1 MSNSFIKK
9 IDKKYNFK
17 IEYKLIHNKELLK
30 SRLSEIP
37 KSSGC
42 YLFKDIDNNLLYI
55 GKSKK
60 LRSRVSSYF
69 NNFADLTPRLSL
81 MVRQITEIEIIITD
95 SEYEALN
102 LESNLIKTNKPYF
115 NILLKDDKKYPY
127 LCITWSEKYPRIFI
141 TRRRRNRNNLDRYYG
156 PYVDVGLLRRTLFTI
171 KKIFPLRQRPRPV
184 YKDRTCLNYS
194 IGRCPG
200 VCQEI
205 ISSDDYKKIM
215 KQVSMIF
222 QGRNDDL
229 ELFLQKKMSQFSD
242 DLDYENAAKIRD
254 QITGLRL
261 LTESQK
267 ISIPDSS
274 INRDIFGIVSEK
286 NVASIQIFQMRSG
299 KLIGRIGYS
308 QKLNNEDENLI
319 LQRVLEEHY
328 MNVEGV
334 EIPSEILMQ
343 YNLPKQKTLEDWLTQ
358 LRKNKVKIIIPK
370 RNKKHETVEMVLKN
384 AKLEL
389 DRILNGIQDNESA
402 VEDLTQI
409 LELSEQPKRIEGYD
423 ISHIQGSDPVASQV
437 VFIDGIPSKQH
448 YRKYKIKDPNVFI
461 GHSDDF
467 ASIYEVIY
475 RRFRKWSRFKESG
488 GDFSILND
496 KSNSKLDNE
505 LLSDWPDLIMIDGGK
520 GQLNAAIK
528 ALKELNLEEEVAI
541 CSLAKKNEEIFIPGF
556 TKSLD
561 TDENQKGVLLLR
573 RLRDE
578 AHRFALSFHRD
589 KRSKRMNRS
598 QLSQISGLGPS
609 RIRELLE
616 HFKSIDAIRIAS
628 KEELSKVKG
637 LGKNSVNDIYA
648 VSYTHLTL
656 PTSDLV

>member
-1 MSNSFIKK
+1 MSNSSIEK
-9 IDKKYNFK
+9 IDNKYNFK
-17 IEYKLIHNKELLK
+17 IDYKLINNKDLLK

-69 NNFADLTPRLSL
+69 NNYLDLTPRLSL
-81 MVRQITEIEIIITD
+81 MVRQITEIEIIVTD

-200 VCQEI
+200 VCQEV

-229 ELFLQKKMSQFSD
+229 EIFLQKKMLQFSN

-254 QITGLRL
+254 QISGLKL

-319 LQRVLEEHY
+319 LQKILEEHY
-328 MNVEGV
+328 MNVEAV
-334 EIPSEILMQ
+334 EIPSEILIQ
-343 YNLPKQKTLEDWLTQ
+343 YNLPKQATIEDWLTE
-358 LRKNKVKIIIPK
+358 LRKKKVKILIPK

-389 DRILNGIQDNESA
+389 DRILNGIQDNESSI
-402 VEDLTQI
+402 EDLAQI

-448 YRKYKIKDPNVFI
+448 YRKYKIKDPNVFV

-467 ASIYEVIY
+467 ASIYEVIH
-475 RRFRKWSRFKESG
+475 RRFKKWSRFKKGG

-496 KSNSKLDNE
+496 KTNSKLDNE

-520 GQLNAAIK
+520 GQLNSAIK
-528 ALKELNLEEEVAI
+528 ALKELNLEEEVTI

-573 RLRDE
+573 RVRDE

-628 KEELSKVKG
+628 KEDLSKVKG
-637 LGKNSVNDIYA
+637 LGKNSVNDIYE
-648 VSYTHLTL
+648 YFNEL
-656 PTSDLV
+656 

>member
-1 MSNSFIKK
+1 MSNSSIEK
-9 IDKKYNFK
+9 INNKYNFK
-17 IEYKLIHNKELLK
+17 IEYKLINNKELLK

-69 NNFADLTPRLSL
+69 NNYSDLTPRLSL
-81 MVRQITEIEIIITD
+81 MVRQITEIEIIVTD

-200 VCQEI
+200 VCQEV

-229 ELFLQKKMSQFSD
+229 EIFLQKKMLQFSN

-254 QITGLRL
+254 QISGLKL

-319 LQRVLEEHY
+319 LQKILEEHY
-328 MNVEGV
+328 MNVEPV
-334 EIPSEILMQ
+334 EIPSEILIQ
-343 YNLPKQKTLEDWLTQ
+343 YNLPKQATIEDWLTD
-358 LRKNKVKIIIPK
+358 LRKKKVKILIPK

-389 DRILNGIQDNESA
+389 DRILNGIQDNESSI
-402 VEDLTQI
+402 EDLAQI

-437 VFIDGIPSKQH
+437 VFIDGIPSKQD
-448 YRKYKIKDPNVFI
+448 YRKYKIRDPNVFA

-467 ASIYEVIY
+467 ISIYEVIH
-475 RRFRKWSRFKESG
+475 RRFKKWSRFKKSG

-496 KSNSKLDNE
+496 KTNSKLDNE

-528 ALKELNLEEEVAI
+528 ALKELNLEEEVTI

-556 TKSLD
+556 TKSLE

-573 RLRDE
+573 RVRDE

-628 KEELSKVKG
+628 KEDLSKVKG
-637 LGKNSVNDIYA
+637 LGKNSVNDIYE
-648 VSYTHLTL
+648 YFNEL
-656 PTSDLV
+656 

>member
-1 MSNSFIKK
+1 MSNSSIEK
-9 IDKKYNFK
+9 IDNKYNFK
-17 IEYKLIHNKELLK
+17 IEYKLINNKELLK

-69 NNFADLTPRLSL
+69 NNYSDLTPRLSL
-81 MVRQITEIEIIITD
+81 MVRQITEIEIIVTD

-200 VCQEI
+200 VCQEV

-229 ELFLQKKMSQFSD
+229 EIFLQKKMLQFSN

-254 QITGLRL
+254 QISGLKL

-319 LQRVLEEHY
+319 LQKILEEHY
-328 MNVEGV
+328 MNVEPV
-334 EIPSEILMQ
+334 EIPSEILIQ
-343 YNLPKQKTLEDWLTQ
+343 YNLPKQATIEDWLTE
-358 LRKNKVKIIIPK
+358 LRKKKVKILIPK

-389 DRILNGIQDNESA
+389 DRILNGIQDNESSI
-402 VEDLTQI
+402 EDLAQI

-437 VFIDGIPSKQH
+437 VFIDGIPSKQD
-448 YRKYKIKDPNVFI
+448 YRKYKIKDPNVFV

-467 ASIYEVIY
+467 ASIYEVIH
-475 RRFRKWSRFKESG
+475 RRFKKWSRFKKSG

-496 KSNSKLDNE
+496 KTNSKLDNE

-528 ALKELNLEEEVAI
+528 ALKELNLEEEVTI

-573 RLRDE
+573 RVRDE

-628 KEELSKVKG
+628 KEDLSKVKG
-637 LGKNSVNDIYA
+637 LGKNSVNDIYE
-648 VSYTHLTL
+648 YFHEL
-656 PTSDLV
+656 

>member
-1 MSNSFIKK
+1 MSNSSIEKK
-9 IDKKYNFK
+9 NNKYNFK
-17 IEYKLIHNKELLK
+17 IEYKLINNKELLK

-69 NNFADLTPRLSL
+69 NNYSDLTPRLSL
-81 MVRQITEIEIIITD
+81 MVRQITEIEIIVTD

-200 VCQEI
+200 VCQEV

-229 ELFLQKKMSQFSD
+229 EIFLQKKMLQFSN

-254 QITGLRL
+254 QISGLKL

-319 LQRVLEEHY
+319 LQKILEEHY
-328 MNVEGV
+328 MNVEAV
-334 EIPSEILMQ
+334 EIPSEILIQ
-343 YNLPKQKTLEDWLTQ
+343 YNLPKQATIEDWLTE
-358 LRKNKVKIIIPK
+358 LRKKKVKILIPK

-389 DRILNGIQDNESA
+389 DRILNGIQDNESSI
-402 VEDLTQI
+402 EDLAQI

-448 YRKYKIKDPNVFI
+448 YRKYKIKDPNVFV

-467 ASIYEVIY
+467 ASIYEVIH
-475 RRFRKWSRFKESG
+475 RRFKKWSRFKKSG

-496 KSNSKLDNE
+496 KTNSKLDNE

-528 ALKELNLEEEVAI
+528 ALKELNLEEEVTI

-556 TKSLD
+556 PKSLD

-573 RLRDE
+573 RIRDE

-628 KEELSKVKG
+628 KEDLSKVKG
-637 LGKNSVNDIYA
+637 LGKNSVNDIYE
-648 VSYTHLTL
+648 YFNEL
-656 PTSDLV
+656 

>member
-1 MSNSFIKK
+1 MSNSSIEK
-9 IDKKYNFK
+9 INNKYNFK
-17 IEYKLIHNKELLK
+17 IEYKLINNKELLK

-69 NNFADLTPRLSL
+69 NNYSDLTPRLSL
-81 MVRQITEIEIIITD
+81 MVRQITEIEIIVTD

-200 VCQEI
+200 VCQEV

-229 ELFLQKKMSQFSD
+229 ELFLQKKMLQFSN

-254 QITGLRL
+254 QISGLKL

-319 LQRVLEEHY
+319 LQKILEEHY
-328 MNVEGV
+328 MNVEPV
-334 EIPSEILMQ
+334 EIPSEILIQ
-343 YNLPKQKTLEDWLTQ
+343 YNLPKQATIEDWLTE
-358 LRKNKVKIIIPK
+358 LRKKKVKILIPK

-389 DRILNGIQDNESA
+389 DRILNGIQDNESSI
-402 VEDLTQI
+402 EDLAQI

-467 ASIYEVIY
+467 ASIYEVIH
-475 RRFRKWSRFKESG
+475 RRFKKWSSFKKSG

-496 KSNSKLDNE
+496 KTNSKLDNE

-528 ALKELNLEEEVAI
+528 ALKELNLEEEVTI

-573 RLRDE
+573 RVRDE

-628 KEELSKVKG
+628 KEDLSKVKG
-637 LGKNSVNDIYA
+637 LGKNSVNDIYE
-648 VSYTHLTL
+648 YFNEL
-656 PTSDLV
+656 

>member
-1 MSNSFIKK
+1 MSNSSIEK
-9 IDKKYNFK
+9 INNKYNFK
-17 IEYKLIHNKELLK
+17 IEYKLINNKELLK

-69 NNFADLTPRLSL
+69 NNYSDLTPRLSL
-81 MVRQITEIEIIITD
+81 MVRQITEIEIIVTD

-102 LESNLIKTNKPYF
+102 LESNLIKTIKPYF

-200 VCQEI
+200 VCQEV

-229 ELFLQKKMSQFSD
+229 EIFLQKKMLQFSN

-254 QITGLRL
+254 QISGLKL

-319 LQRVLEEHY
+319 LQKILEEHY
-328 MNVEGV
+328 MNVEPV
-334 EIPSEILMQ
+334 EIPSEILIQ
-343 YNLPKQKTLEDWLTQ
+343 YNLPKQATIEDWLTE
-358 LRKNKVKIIIPK
+358 LRKKKVKILIPK

-389 DRILNGIQDNESA
+389 DRILNGIQDNESSI
-402 VEDLTQI
+402 EDLAQI

-467 ASIYEVIY
+467 ASIYEVIH
-475 RRFRKWSRFKESG
+475 RRFRKWSRFKNNG

-496 KSNSKLDNE
+496 KTNSKLDNE

-528 ALKELNLEEEVAI
+528 ALKELKLEEEVSI

-573 RLRDE
+573 RVRDE

-628 KEELSKVKG
+628 KEDLSKVKG
-637 LGKNSVNDIYA
+637 LGKNSVNDIYE
-648 VSYTHLTL
+648 YFNEL
-656 PTSDLV
+656 

>member
-1 MSNSFIKK
+1 MSNSSIEK
-9 IDKKYNFK
+9 INNKYNFK
-17 IEYKLIHNKELLK
+17 IEYKLINNKELLK

-69 NNFADLTPRLSL
+69 NNYSDLTPRLSL
-81 MVRQITEIEIIITD
+81 MVRQITEIEIIVTD

-200 VCQEI
+200 VCQEV

-229 ELFLQKKMSQFSD
+229 EIFLQKKMLQFSN

-254 QITGLRL
+254 QISGLKL

-319 LQRVLEEHY
+319 LQKILEEHY
-328 MNVEGV
+328 MNVEAV
-334 EIPSEILMQ
+334 EIPSEILIQ
-343 YNLPKQKTLEDWLTQ
+343 YNLPKQTTIEDWLTE
-358 LRKNKVKIIIPK
+358 LRKKKVKIIIPK

-389 DRILNGIQDNESA
+389 DRILNGIQDNESSI
-402 VEDLTQI
+402 EDLAQI

-467 ASIYEVIY
+467 ASIYEVIH
-475 RRFRKWSRFKESG
+475 RRFRKWSRFKKSG

-496 KSNSKLDNE
+496 KTNSKLDNE

-528 ALKELNLEEEVAI
+528 ALKELNLEEEVTI

-573 RLRDE
+573 RIRDE

-628 KEELSKVKG
+628 KEDLSKVKG
-637 LGKNSVNDIYA
+637 LGKNSVNDIYE
-648 VSYTHLTL
+648 YFNEL
-656 PTSDLV
+656 

>member
-1 MSNSFIKK
+1 MSNSSIVK
-9 IDKKYNFK
+9 IDNKYNFK
-17 IEYKLIHNKELLK
+17 IEYKLINNKELLK

-69 NNFADLTPRLSL
+69 NNFSDLTPRLSL
-81 MVRQITEIEIIITD
+81 MVRQITEIEIIVTD

-102 LESNLIKTNKPYF
+102 LESNLIKANKPYF

-200 VCQEI
+200 VCQEV

-229 ELFLQKKMSQFSD
+229 EIFLQKKMLQFSN

-254 QITGLRL
+254 QISGLKL

-334 EIPSEILMQ
+334 EIPSEILIQ
-343 YNLPKQKTLEDWLTQ
+343 YKLPKQRTIEDWLTE
-358 LRKNKVKIIIPK
+358 LRKKKVKIIIPK

-389 DRILNGIQDNESA
+389 DRILNGIQDNESSI
-402 VEDLTQI
+402 EDLAQI

-423 ISHIQGSDPVASQV
+423 ISHIQGTDPVASQV

-467 ASIYEVIY
+467 ASIYEVIH
-475 RRFRKWSRFKESG
+475 RRFKKWSRFKKSG

-496 KSNSKLDNE
+496 KTNSKLDNE

-528 ALKELNLEEEVAI
+528 ALNELNLEEEVTI

-573 RLRDE
+573 RIRDE

-616 HFKSIDAIRIAS
+616 HFKSIDAIRIAT
-628 KEELSKVKG
+628 KEDLSKVKG
-637 LGKNSVNDIYA
+637 LGKNSVNDIYE
-648 VSYTHLTL
+648 YFHEL
-656 PTSDLV
+656 

>member
-1 MSNSFIKK
+1 MSNSSIEK
-9 IDKKYNFK
+9 INNKYNFK
-17 IEYKLIHNKELLK
+17 IEYKLINNKELLK

-69 NNFADLTPRLSL
+69 NNYSDLTPRLSL
-81 MVRQITEIEIIITD
+81 MVRQITEIEIIVTD

-200 VCQEI
+200 VCQEV

-229 ELFLQKKMSQFSD
+229 EIFLQKKMLQFSN

-254 QITGLRL
+254 QISGLKL

-319 LQRVLEEHY
+319 LQKILEEHY
-328 MNVEGV
+328 MNVEPV
-334 EIPSEILMQ
+334 EIPSEILIQ
-343 YNLPKQKTLEDWLTQ
+343 YNLPKQATIEDWLTD
-358 LRKNKVKIIIPK
+358 LRKKKVKILIPK

-389 DRILNGIQDNESA
+389 DRILNGIQDNESSI
-402 VEDLTQI
+402 EDLAQI

-437 VFIDGIPSKQH
+437 VFIDGIPSKQD
-448 YRKYKIKDPNVFI
+448 YRKYKIRDPNVFA

-467 ASIYEVIY
+467 ASIYEVIH
-475 RRFRKWSRFKESG
+475 RRFKKWSRFKKSG

-496 KSNSKLDNE
+496 KTNSKLDNE

-528 ALKELNLEEEVAI
+528 ALKELNLEEEVTI

-556 TKSLD
+556 TKSLE

-573 RLRDE
+573 RVRDE

-628 KEELSKVKG
+628 KEDLSKVKG
-637 LGKNSVNDIYA
+637 LGKNSVNDIYE
-648 VSYTHLTL
+648 YFNEL
-656 PTSDLV
+656 

>member
-1 MSNSFIKK
+1 MSNSYIEK
-9 IDKKYNFK
+9 IDNKYNFK
-17 IEYKLIHNKELLK
+17 IEYKLINNKELLK

-37 KSSGC
+37 KTSGC

-69 NNFADLTPRLSL
+69 NNFSDLTPRLSL
-81 MVRQITEIEIIITD
+81 MVRQITEIEIIVTD

-215 KQVSMIF
+215 KHVSMIF

-229 ELFLQKKMSQFSD
+229 EIFLHKKMLQFSN

-254 QITGLRL
+254 QISGLKL

-319 LQRVLEEHY
+319 LQKILEEHY
-328 MNVEGV
+328 MNVEPV
-334 EIPSEILMQ
+334 EIPSEILIQ
-343 YNLPKQKTLEDWLTQ
+343 YNLPKQATIEDWLTE
-358 LRKNKVKIIIPK
+358 LRKKKVKILIPK

-389 DRILNGIQDNESA
+389 DRILNGIQDNESSI
-402 VEDLTQI
+402 EDLAQI

-448 YRKYKIKDPNVFI
+448 YRKYKIKDPNVFV

-467 ASIYEVIY
+467 ASIYEVIH
-475 RRFRKWSRFKESG
+475 RRFKKWSRFKKSG

-496 KSNSKLDNE
+496 KTNSKLDNE

-528 ALKELNLEEEVAI
+528 ALKELNLEEEVTI

-573 RLRDE
+573 RVRDE

-628 KEELSKVKG
+628 KEDLSKVKG
-637 LGKNSVNDIYA
+637 LGKNSVNDIYE
-648 VSYTHLTL
+648 YFNEL
-656 PTSDLV
+656 

>member
-1 MSNSFIKK
+1 MSNSSIEK
-9 IDKKYNFK
+9 IDNKYNFK
-17 IEYKLIHNKELLK
+17 IEYKLINNKDLLK

-69 NNFADLTPRLSL
+69 NNYSDLTPRLSL
-81 MVRQITEIEIIITD
+81 MVRQITEIEIIVTD

-200 VCQEI
+200 VCQEVI
-205 ISSDDYKKIM
+205 TSEDYKKIM

-229 ELFLQKKMSQFSD
+229 EIFLQKKMQQFSD

-254 QITGLRL
+254 QISGLKL

-319 LQRVLEEHY
+319 LQKILEEHY
-328 MNVEGV
+328 MNVEAV
-334 EIPSEILMQ
+334 EIPSEILIQ
-343 YNLPKQKTLEDWLTQ
+343 YNLPKQTTIEDWLTE
-358 LRKNKVKIIIPK
+358 LRKKKVKILIPK

-389 DRILNGIQDNESA
+389 DRILNGIQDNESSI
-402 VEDLTQI
+402 EDLAQI

-437 VFIDGIPSKQH
+437 VFIDGIPSKQD
-448 YRKYKIKDPNVFI
+448 YRKYKIKDPNVFV

-467 ASIYEVIY
+467 ASIYEVIH
-475 RRFRKWSRFKESG
+475 RRFKKWSRFKKSG

-496 KSNSKLDNE
+496 KTNSKLDNE

-528 ALKELNLEEEVAI
+528 ALKDLNLEEEVTI

-561 TDENQKGVLLLR
+561 TNENQKGVLLLR
-573 RLRDE
+573 RVRDE

-637 LGKNSVNDIYA
+637 LGKNSVNDIYE
-648 VSYTHLTL
+648 YFNEL
-656 PTSDLV
+656 

>member
-1 MSNSFIKK
+1 MSNSS
-9 IDKKYNFK
+9 IDTINNKYNFK
-17 IEYKLIHNKELLK
+17 IEYKLINNKELLK

-69 NNFADLTPRLSL
+69 NNYSDLTPRLSL
-81 MVRQITEIEIIITD
+81 MVRQITEIEIIVTD

-200 VCQEI
+200 VCQEV

-229 ELFLQKKMSQFSD
+229 EIFLQKKMLQFSN

-254 QITGLRL
+254 QISGLKL

-319 LQRVLEEHY
+319 LQKILEEHY
-328 MNVEGV
+328 MNVEPV
-334 EIPSEILMQ
+334 EIPSEILIQ
-343 YNLPKQKTLEDWLTQ
+343 YNLPKQATIEDWLTE
-358 LRKNKVKIIIPK
+358 LRKKKVKILIPK

-389 DRILNGIQDNESA
+389 DRILNGIQDNESSI
-402 VEDLTQI
+402 EDLAQI

-448 YRKYKIKDPNVFI
+448 YRKYKIKDPNVFV

-467 ASIYEVIY
+467 ASIYEVIH
-475 RRFRKWSRFKESG
+475 RRFKKWSRFKKSG

-496 KSNSKLDNE
+496 KTNSKLDNE

-528 ALKELNLEEEVAI
+528 ALKELNLEEEVTI

-573 RLRDE
+573 RVRDE

-628 KEELSKVKG
+628 KEDLSKVKG
-637 LGKNSVNDIYA
+637 LGKNSVNDIYE
-648 VSYTHLTL
+648 YFHEL
-656 PTSDLV
+656 

>member
-1 MSNSFIKK
+1 MSNSSIEK
-9 IDKKYNFK
+9 INNKYNFK
-17 IEYKLIHNKELLK
+17 IEYKLINNKELLK

-37 KSSGC
+37 NSSGC

-69 NNFADLTPRLSL
+69 NNYSDLTPRLSL
-81 MVRQITEIEIIITD
+81 MVRQITEIEIIVTD

-200 VCQEI
+200 VCQEV

-229 ELFLQKKMSQFSD
+229 EIFLQKKMLQFSN

-254 QITGLRL
+254 QISGLKL

-319 LQRVLEEHY
+319 LQKILEEHY
-328 MNVEGV
+328 MNVEPV
-334 EIPSEILMQ
+334 EIPSEILIQ
-343 YNLPKQKTLEDWLTQ
+343 YNLPKQATIEDWLTE
-358 LRKNKVKIIIPK
+358 LRKKKVKILIPK

-389 DRILNGIQDNESA
+389 DRILNGIQDNESSI
-402 VEDLTQI
+402 EDLAQI

-437 VFIDGIPSKQH
+437 VFIDGIPSKQD
-448 YRKYKIKDPNVFI
+448 YRKYKIRDPNVFA

-467 ASIYEVIY
+467 ASIYEVIH
-475 RRFRKWSRFKESG
+475 RRFKKWSRFKKSG

-496 KSNSKLDNE
+496 KTNSKLDNE

-528 ALKELNLEEEVAI
+528 ALKELNLEEEVTI

-556 TKSLD
+556 TKSLE

-573 RLRDE
+573 RVRDE

-628 KEELSKVKG
+628 KEDLSKVKG
-637 LGKNSVNDIYA
+637 LGKNSVNDIYE
-648 VSYTHLTL
+648 YFHEL
-656 PTSDLV
+656 

>member
-1 MSNSFIKK
+1 MSNYSIEK
-9 IDKKYNFK
+9 IDKKNNFK
-17 IEYKLIHNKELLK
+17 IEYKLINNKELLK

-69 NNFADLTPRLSL
+69 NNFSDLTPRLSL
-81 MVRQITEIEIIITD
+81 MVRQITEIEIIVTD

-184 YKDRTCLNYS
+184 YKDRTCLNFS

-200 VCQEI
+200 VCQEV

-229 ELFLQKKMSQFSD
+229 EIFLQKKMLQFSN

-254 QITGLRL
+254 QISGLKL

-274 INRDIFGIVSEK
+274 INRDIFGIFSEK

-334 EIPSEILMQ
+334 EIPSEILIQ
-343 YNLPKQKTLEDWLTQ
+343 YNLPKQTTIEDWLTE
-358 LRKNKVKIIIPK
+358 LRKKKVKIIIPK
-370 RNKKHETVEMVLKN
+370 RNKKHETVEMVIKN

-402 VEDLTQI
+402 IEDLAQI

-423 ISHIQGSDPVASQV
+423 ISHIQGTDPVASQV

-467 ASIYEVIY
+467 ASIYEVIH
-475 RRFRKWSRFKESG
+475 RRFRKWSRFKKSG

-496 KSNSKLDNE
+496 KTNSKLDNE

-528 ALKELNLEEEVAI
+528 ALKELNLEEEVTI
-541 CSLAKKNEEIFIPGF
+541 CSLAKKHEEIFIPGF
-556 TKSLD
+556 KKSIE

-573 RLRDE
+573 RIRDE

-628 KEELSKVKG
+628 KEDLSKVKG
-637 LGKNSVNDIYA
+637 LGKNSVNDIYE
-648 VSYTHLTL
+648 YFHEL
-656 PTSDLV
+656 

>member
-1 MSNSFIKK
+1 MSNSSIEK
-9 IDKKYNFK
+9 INNKYNFK
-17 IEYKLIHNKELLK
+17 IEYKLINNKELLK

-69 NNFADLTPRLSL
+69 NNYSDLTPRLSL
-81 MVRQITEIEIIITD
+81 MVRQITEIEIIVTD

-200 VCQEI
+200 VCQEV

-229 ELFLQKKMSQFSD
+229 EIFLQKKMLQFSN

-254 QITGLRL
+254 QISGLKL

-319 LQRVLEEHY
+319 LQKILEEHY
-328 MNVEGV
+328 MNVEPV
-334 EIPSEILMQ
+334 EIPSEILIQ
-343 YNLPKQKTLEDWLTQ
+343 YNLPKQATIEDWLTE
-358 LRKNKVKIIIPK
+358 LRKKKVKILIPK

-389 DRILNGIQDNESA
+389 DRILNGIQDNESSI
-402 VEDLTQI
+402 EDLAQI

-467 ASIYEVIY
+467 ASIYEVIH
-475 RRFRKWSRFKESG
+475 RRFKKWSRFKKSG

-496 KSNSKLDNE
+496 KTNSKLDNE

-528 ALKELNLEEEVAI
+528 ALKDLNLEEEVTI

-573 RLRDE
+573 RVRDE

-628 KEELSKVKG
+628 KEDLSKVKG
-637 LGKNSVNDIYA
+637 LGKNSVNDIYE
-648 VSYTHLTL
+648 YFNEL
-656 PTSDLV
+656 

>member
-1 MSNSFIKK
+1 MSNSSIEK
-9 IDKKYNFK
+9 IDNKYNFK
-17 IEYKLIHNKELLK
+17 IEYKLINNKELLK

-55 GKSKK
+55 GKSKT

-69 NNFADLTPRLSL
+69 NNFLDLTPRLNL

-200 VCQEI
+200 VCQEV

-229 ELFLQKKMSQFSD
+229 EIFLQKKMLQFSN

-254 QITGLRL
+254 QISGLKL

-319 LQRVLEEHY
+319 LQKILEEHY
-328 MNVEGV
+328 MNVEPV
-334 EIPSEILMQ
+334 EIPSEILIQ
-343 YNLPKQKTLEDWLTQ
+343 YNLPKQATIEDWLTE
-358 LRKNKVKIIIPK
+358 LRKKKVKILIPK

-389 DRILNGIQDNESA
+389 DRILNGIQDNESSI
-402 VEDLTQI
+402 EDLAQI

-437 VFIDGIPSKQH
+437 VFIDGIPSKQD

-467 ASIYEVIY
+467 ASIYEVIH
-475 RRFRKWSRFKESG
+475 RRFKKWSRFKKSG

-496 KSNSKLDNE
+496 KTNSKLDNE

-528 ALKELNLEEEVAI
+528 ALKELNLEEEVTI

-573 RLRDE
+573 RVRDE

-628 KEELSKVKG
+628 KEDLSKVKG
-637 LGKNSVNDIYA
+637 LGKNSVNDIYE
-648 VSYTHLTL
+648 YFNEL
-656 PTSDLV
+656 

>member
-1 MSNSFIKK
+1 MSNSSIET
-9 IDKKYNFK
+9 IDNKYNFK
-17 IEYKLIHNKELLK
+17 IEYKLINNKELLK

-69 NNFADLTPRLSL
+69 NNFSDLTPRLSL
-81 MVRQITEIEIIITD
+81 MVRQITEIEIIVTD

-200 VCQEI
+200 VCQEV

-229 ELFLQKKMSQFSD
+229 EIFLQKKMLQFSN

-254 QITGLRL
+254 QISGLKL

-319 LQRVLEEHY
+319 LQKVLEEHY
-328 MNVEGV
+328 MNVEAV
-334 EIPSEILMQ
+334 EIPSEILIQ
-343 YNLPKQKTLEDWLTQ
+343 YNLPKQATIEDWLTE
-358 LRKNKVKIIIPK
+358 LRKKKVKILIPK

-389 DRILNGIQDNESA
+389 NRILNGIQDNESSI
-402 VEDLTQI
+402 EDLAQI

-448 YRKYKIKDPNVFI
+448 YRKYKIKDPNVFV

-467 ASIYEVIY
+467 ASIYDVIH
-475 RRFRKWSRFKESG
+475 RRFKKWSRFKKNG

-496 KSNSKLDNE
+496 KTNSKLDNE

-528 ALKELNLEEEVAI
+528 ALKELNLEEEVTI

-573 RLRDE
+573 RVRDE

-628 KEELSKVKG
+628 KEDLSKVKG
-637 LGKNSVNDIYA
+637 LGKNSVNDIYE
-648 VSYTHLTL
+648 YFNEL
-656 PTSDLV
+656 

>member
-1 MSNSFIKK
+1 MSNSSIEK
-9 IDKKYNFK
+9 INNKYNFK
-17 IEYKLIHNKELLK
+17 IEYKLINNKELLK

-69 NNFADLTPRLSL
+69 NNYSDLTPRLSL
-81 MVRQITEIEIIITD
+81 MVRQITEIEIIVTD

-200 VCQEI
+200 VCQEV

-229 ELFLQKKMSQFSD
+229 EIFLQKKMLQFSN

-254 QITGLRL
+254 QISGLKL

-319 LQRVLEEHY
+319 LQKILEEHY
-328 MNVEGV
+328 MNVEPV
-334 EIPSEILMQ
+334 EIPSEILIQ
-343 YNLPKQKTLEDWLTQ
+343 YNLPKQATIEHWLTE
-358 LRKNKVKIIIPK
+358 LRKKKVKILIPK

-389 DRILNGIQDNESA
+389 DRILNGIQDNESSI
-402 VEDLTQI
+402 EDLAQI

-467 ASIYEVIY
+467 ASIYEVIQ
-475 RRFRKWSRFKESG
+475 RRFKKWSRFKESG

-496 KSNSKLDNE
+496 KTNSKLDNE

-528 ALKELNLEEEVAI
+528 ALKELNLEEEVTI

-573 RLRDE
+573 RVRDE

-628 KEELSKVKG
+628 KEDLSKVKG
-637 LGKNSVNDIYA
+637 LGKNSVNDIYE
-648 VSYTHLTL
+648 YFNEL
-656 PTSDLV
+656 

>member
-1 MSNSFIKK
+1 MSNSSIEK
-9 IDKKYNFK
+9 INNKYNFK
-17 IEYKLIHNKELLK
+17 IEYKLINNKELLK

-69 NNFADLTPRLSL
+69 NNFSDLTPRISL
-81 MVRQITEIEIIITD
+81 MVRQITEIEIIVTD

-102 LESNLIKTNKPYF
+102 LESNLIKINKPYF

-200 VCQEI
+200 VCQEV

-229 ELFLQKKMSQFSD
+229 EIFLQKKMLQFSN

-254 QITGLRL
+254 QISGLKL

-319 LQRVLEEHY
+319 LQKILEEHY
-328 MNVEGV
+328 MNVEPV
-334 EIPSEILMQ
+334 EIPSEILIQ
-343 YNLPKQKTLEDWLTQ
+343 YNLPKQATIEDWLTE
-358 LRKNKVKIIIPK
+358 LRKKKVKILIPK

-389 DRILNGIQDNESA
+389 DRILNGIQDNESSI
-402 VEDLTQI
+402 EDLAQI

-437 VFIDGIPSKQH
+437 VFIDGIPSKQD
-448 YRKYKIKDPNVFI
+448 YRKYKIKDPNVFV

-467 ASIYEVIY
+467 ASIYEVIH
-475 RRFRKWSRFKESG
+475 RRFKKWSRFKKSG
-488 GDFSILND
+488 GDFTILND
-496 KSNSKLDNE
+496 KTNSKLDNE

-528 ALKELNLEEEVAI
+528 ALKELNLEEEVTI

-573 RLRDE
+573 RVRDE

-628 KEELSKVKG
+628 KEDLSKVKG
-637 LGKNSVNDIYA
+637 LGKNSVNDIYE
-648 VSYTHLTL
+648 YFHEL
-656 PTSDLV
+656 

>member
-1 MSNSFIKK
+1 MSNSSIE
-9 IDKKYNFK
+9 ILDNKYNFK
-17 IEYKLIHNKELLK
+17 IEYKLINNKELLK

-69 NNFADLTPRLSL
+69 NNYSDLTPRLSL
-81 MVRQITEIEIIITD
+81 MVRQITEIEIIVTD

-200 VCQEI
+200 VCQEV

-229 ELFLQKKMSQFSD
+229 EIFLQKKMLQFSN

-254 QITGLRL
+254 QISGLKL

-319 LQRVLEEHY
+319 LQKILEEHY
-328 MNVEGV
+328 MNVEPV
-334 EIPSEILMQ
+334 EIPSEILIQ
-343 YNLPKQKTLEDWLTQ
+343 YNLPKQATIEDWLTE
-358 LRKNKVKIIIPK
+358 LRKKKVKILIPK

-389 DRILNGIQDNESA
+389 DRILNGIQDNESSI
-402 VEDLTQI
+402 EDLAQI

-437 VFIDGIPSKQH
+437 VFIDGIPSKQD
-448 YRKYKIKDPNVFI
+448 YRKYKIKDPNVFV

-467 ASIYEVIY
+467 ASIYEVIH
-475 RRFRKWSRFKESG
+475 RRFKKWSRFKKSG

-496 KSNSKLDNE
+496 KTNSKLDNE

-528 ALKELNLEEEVAI
+528 ALKELNLEEEVTI

-573 RLRDE
+573 RVRDE

-628 KEELSKVKG
+628 KEDLSKVKG
-637 LGKNSVNDIYA
+637 LGKNSVNDIYE
-648 VSYTHLTL
+648 YFNEL
-656 PTSDLV
+656 

>member
-1 MSNSFIKK
+1 MSNSSIEK
-9 IDKKYNFK
+9 INNKYNFK
-17 IEYKLIHNKELLK
+17 IEYKLINNKELLK

-69 NNFADLTPRLSL
+69 NNYSDLTPRLSL
-81 MVRQITEIEIIITD
+81 MVRQITEIEIIVTD

-200 VCQEI
+200 VCQEV

-229 ELFLQKKMSQFSD
+229 EIFLQKKMLQFSN

-254 QITGLRL
+254 QISGLKL

-319 LQRVLEEHY
+319 LQKILEEHY
-328 MNVEGV
+328 MNVEPV
-334 EIPSEILMQ
+334 EIPSEILIQ
-343 YNLPKQKTLEDWLTQ
+343 YNLPKQATIEDWLTE
-358 LRKNKVKIIIPK
+358 LRKKKVKILIPK

-389 DRILNGIQDNESA
+389 DRILNGIQDNESSI
-402 VEDLTQI
+402 EDLAQI

-437 VFIDGIPSKQH
+437 VFIDGIPSKQD
-448 YRKYKIKDPNVFI
+448 YRKYKIRDPNVFA

-467 ASIYEVIY
+467 ASIYEVIH
-475 RRFRKWSRFKESG
+475 RRFKKWSRFKKSG

-496 KSNSKLDNE
+496 KTNSKLDNE

-528 ALKELNLEEEVAI
+528 ALKELNLEEEVTI

-556 TKSLD
+556 TKSLE

-573 RLRDE
+573 RVRDE

-628 KEELSKVKG
+628 KEDLSKVKG
-637 LGKNSVNDIYA
+637 LGKNSVNDIYE
-648 VSYTHLTL
+648 YFNEL
-656 PTSDLV
+656 

>member
-1 MSNSFIKK
+1 MSNSSIEK
-9 IDKKYNFK
+9 INNKYNFK
-17 IEYKLIHNKELLK
+17 IEYKLINNKELLK

-69 NNFADLTPRLSL
+69 NNYSDLTPRLSL
-81 MVRQITEIEIIITD
+81 MVRQITEIEIIVTD

-200 VCQEI
+200 VCQEV

-229 ELFLQKKMSQFSD
+229 EIFLQKKMLQFSN

-254 QITGLRL
+254 QISGLKL

-319 LQRVLEEHY
+319 LQKILEEHY
-328 MNVEGV
+328 MNVEPV
-334 EIPSEILMQ
+334 EIPSEILIQ
-343 YNLPKQKTLEDWLTQ
+343 YNLPKQATIEDWLTE
-358 LRKNKVKIIIPK
+358 LRKKKVKILIPK

-389 DRILNGIQDNESA
+389 DRILNGIQDNESSI
-402 VEDLTQI
+402 EDLAQI

-437 VFIDGIPSKQH
+437 VFIDGIPSKQD
-448 YRKYKIKDPNVFI
+448 YRKYKIKDPNVFV

-467 ASIYEVIY
+467 ASIYEVIH
-475 RRFRKWSRFKESG
+475 RRFKKWSRFKKSG

-496 KSNSKLDNE
+496 KTNSKLDNE

-520 GQLNAAIK
+520 GQLSAAIK
-528 ALKELNLEEEVAI
+528 ALKELNLEEEVTI

-573 RLRDE
+573 RVRDE

-628 KEELSKVKG
+628 KEDLSKVKG
-637 LGKNSVNDIYA
+637 LGKNSVNDIYE
-648 VSYTHLTL
+648 YFNEL
-656 PTSDLV
+656 

>member
-1 MSNSFIKK
+1 MSNSSIEK
-9 IDKKYNFK
+9 IDNKYNFK
-17 IEYKLIHNKELLK
+17 IEYKLINNKELLK

-69 NNFADLTPRLSL
+69 NNFSDLTPRLSL
-81 MVRQITEIEIIITD
+81 MVRQITEIEIIVTD

-200 VCQEI
+200 VCQEV

-229 ELFLQKKMSQFSD
+229 EIFLQKKMLQFSN

-254 QITGLRL
+254 QISGLKL

-319 LQRVLEEHY
+319 LQKILEEHY
-328 MNVEGV
+328 MNVEAV
-334 EIPSEILMQ
+334 EIPSEILIQ
-343 YNLPKQKTLEDWLTQ
+343 YNLPKQATIEDWLTE
-358 LRKNKVKIIIPK
+358 LRKKKVKIIIPK

-389 DRILNGIQDNESA
+389 DRILNGIQDNESSI
-402 VEDLTQI
+402 EDLAQI

-448 YRKYKIKDPNVFI
+448 YRKYKIKDPNVFV

-467 ASIYEVIY
+467 ASIYEVIH
-475 RRFRKWSRFKESG
+475 RRFKKWSRFKKSG

-496 KSNSKLDNE
+496 KTNSKLDNE

-528 ALKELNLEEEVAI
+528 ALKELNLEEEVTI

-573 RLRDE
+573 RVRDE

-628 KEELSKVKG
+628 KEDLSKVKG
-637 LGKNSVNDIYA
+637 LGKNSVNDIYE
-648 VSYTHLTL
+648 YFHEL
-656 PTSDLV
+656 

>member
-1 MSNSFIKK
+1 MSNSSIEK
-9 IDKKYNFK
+9 INNKYNFK
-17 IEYKLIHNKELLK
+17 IEYKLINNKELLK

-42 YLFKDIDNNLLYI
+42 YLFKDIDNNILYI

-69 NNFADLTPRLSL
+69 NNYSDLTPRLSL
-81 MVRQITEIEIIITD
+81 MVRQITEIEIIVTD

-200 VCQEI
+200 VCQEV

-229 ELFLQKKMSQFSD
+229 EIFLQKKMLQFSN

-254 QITGLRL
+254 QISGLKL

-319 LQRVLEEHY
+319 LQKILEEHY
-328 MNVEGV
+328 MNVEPV
-334 EIPSEILMQ
+334 EIPSEILIQ
-343 YNLPKQKTLEDWLTQ
+343 YNLPKQATIEDWLTD
-358 LRKNKVKIIIPK
+358 LRKKKVKILIPK

-389 DRILNGIQDNESA
+389 DRILNGIQDNESSI
-402 VEDLTQI
+402 EDLAQI

-437 VFIDGIPSKQH
+437 VFIDGIPSKQD
-448 YRKYKIKDPNVFI
+448 YRKYKIRDPNVFA

-467 ASIYEVIY
+467 ASIYEVIH
-475 RRFRKWSRFKESG
+475 RRFKKWSRFKKSG

-496 KSNSKLDNE
+496 KTNSKLDNE

-528 ALKELNLEEEVAI
+528 ALKELNLEEEVTI

-556 TKSLD
+556 TKSLE

-573 RLRDE
+573 RVRDE

-628 KEELSKVKG
+628 KEDLSKVKG
-637 LGKNSVNDIYA
+637 LGKNSVNDIYE
-648 VSYTHLTL
+648 YFNEL
-656 PTSDLV
+656 

>member
-1 MSNSFIKK
+1 MSNSSIET
-9 IDKKYNFK
+9 IDNKYNFK
-17 IEYKLIHNKELLK
+17 IEYKLINNKELLK

-42 YLFKDIDNNLLYI
+42 YLFKDIDNKLLYI

-69 NNFADLTPRLSL
+69 NNYSDLTPRLSL
-81 MVRQITEIEIIITD
+81 MVRQITEIEIIVTD

-200 VCQEI
+200 VCQEV

-229 ELFLQKKMSQFSD
+229 EIFLQKKMLQFSN

-254 QITGLRL
+254 QISGLKL

-319 LQRVLEEHY
+319 LQKILEEHY
-328 MNVEGV
+328 MNVEPV
-334 EIPSEILMQ
+334 EIPSEILIQ
-343 YNLPKQKTLEDWLTQ
+343 YNLPKQATIEDWLTE
-358 LRKNKVKIIIPK
+358 LRKKKVKILIPK

-389 DRILNGIQDNESA
+389 DRILNGIQDNESSI
-402 VEDLTQI
+402 EDLAQI

-437 VFIDGIPSKQH
+437 VFIDGIPSKQD
-448 YRKYKIKDPNVFI
+448 YRKYKIKDPNVFV

-467 ASIYEVIY
+467 ASIYEVIH
-475 RRFRKWSRFKESG
+475 RRFKKWSRFKKSG

-496 KSNSKLDNE
+496 KTNSKLDNE

-528 ALKELNLEEEVAI
+528 ALKELNLEEEVTI

-573 RLRDE
+573 RVRDE

-628 KEELSKVKG
+628 KEDLSKVKG
-637 LGKNSVNDIYA
+637 LGKNSVNDIYE
-648 VSYTHLTL
+648 YFNEL
-656 PTSDLV
+656 

>member
-1 MSNSFIKK
+1 MSNSSIEK
-9 IDKKYNFK
+9 INNKYNFK
-17 IEYKLIHNKELLK
+17 IEYKLINNKELLK

-69 NNFADLTPRLSL
+69 NNFSDLTPRLSL
-81 MVRQITEIEIIITD
+81 MVRQITEIEIIVTD

-200 VCQEI
+200 VCQEV
-205 ISSDDYKKIM
+205 ISSEDYKKIM

-229 ELFLQKKMSQFSD
+229 EIFLQKKMLQFSN

-254 QITGLRL
+254 QISGLKL

-319 LQRVLEEHY
+319 LQKILEEHY
-328 MNVEGV
+328 MNVEPV
-334 EIPSEILMQ
+334 EIPSEILIQ
-343 YNLPKQKTLEDWLTQ
+343 YNLPKQATIEDWLTE
-358 LRKNKVKIIIPK
+358 LRKKKVKILIPK

-389 DRILNGIQDNESA
+389 DRILNGIQDNESSI
-402 VEDLTQI
+402 EDLAQI

-448 YRKYKIKDPNVFI
+448 YRKYKIKDPNVFV

-467 ASIYEVIY
+467 ASIYEVIH
-475 RRFRKWSRFKESG
+475 RRFKKWSRFKKSG

-496 KSNSKLDNE
+496 KTNSKLDNE

-528 ALKELNLEEEVAI
+528 ALKELNLEEEVTI

-573 RLRDE
+573 RVRDE

-628 KEELSKVKG
+628 KEDLSKVKG
-637 LGKNSVNDIYA
+637 LGKNSVNDIYE
-648 VSYTHLTL
+648 YFNEL
-656 PTSDLV
+656 

>member
-1 MSNSFIKK
+1 MSNSSIEK
-9 IDKKYNFK
+9 INNKYNFK
-17 IEYKLIHNKELLK
+17 IEYKLINNKELLK

-69 NNFADLTPRLSL
+69 NNYSDLTPRLSL
-81 MVRQITEIEIIITD
+81 MVRQITEIEIIVTD

-200 VCQEI
+200 VCQEV

-229 ELFLQKKMSQFSD
+229 EIFLQKKMLQFSN

-254 QITGLRL
+254 QISGLKL

-286 NVASIQIFQMRSG
+286 NIASIQIFQMRSG

-319 LQRVLEEHY
+319 LQKILEEHY
-328 MNVEGV
+328 MNVEPV
-334 EIPSEILMQ
+334 EIPSEILIQ
-343 YNLPKQKTLEDWLTQ
+343 YNLPKQATIEDWLTE
-358 LRKNKVKIIIPK
+358 LRKKKVKILIPK

-389 DRILNGIQDNESA
+389 DRILNGIQDNESSI
-402 VEDLTQI
+402 EDLAQI

-448 YRKYKIKDPNVFI
+448 YRKYKINDPNVFV

-467 ASIYEVIY
+467 ASIYEVIH
-475 RRFRKWSRFKESG
+475 RRFKKWSKFKKSG

-496 KSNSKLDNE
+496 KTNSKLDNE
-505 LLSDWPDLIMIDGGK
+505 LLSDWPDLVMIDGGK

-528 ALKELNLEEEVAI
+528 ALKELNLEEEVTI

-556 TKSLD
+556 TKSLN

-573 RLRDE
+573 RVRDE

-628 KEELSKVKG
+628 KEDLSKVKG
-637 LGKNSVNDIYA
+637 LGKNSVNDIYE
-648 VSYTHLTL
+648 YFNEL
-656 PTSDLV
+656 

>member
-1 MSNSFIKK
+1 MSNSSIET
-9 IDKKYNFK
+9 IDNKYNFK
-17 IEYKLIHNKELLK
+17 IEYKLINNKELLK

-69 NNFADLTPRLSL
+69 NNFSDLTPRLSL
-81 MVRQITEIEIIITD
+81 MVRQITEIEIIVTD

-200 VCQEI
+200 VCQEV

-229 ELFLQKKMSQFSD
+229 EIFLQKKMSQFSN

-254 QITGLRL
+254 QISGLKL

-319 LQRVLEEHY
+319 LQKVLEEHY
-328 MNVEGV
+328 MNVEAV
-334 EIPSEILMQ
+334 EIPSEILIQ
-343 YNLPKQKTLEDWLTQ
+343 YNLPKQATIEDWLTE
-358 LRKNKVKIIIPK
+358 LRKKKVKILIPK

-389 DRILNGIQDNESA
+389 DRILNGIQDNESSI
-402 VEDLTQI
+402 EDLAQI

-448 YRKYKIKDPNVFI
+448 YRKYKIKDPNVFV

-467 ASIYEVIY
+467 ASIYEVIH
-475 RRFRKWSRFKESG
+475 RRFKKWSRFKKSG

-496 KSNSKLDNE
+496 KTNSKLDNE

-528 ALKELNLEEEVAI
+528 ALKELNLEEEVTI

-556 TKSLD
+556 TKSLE

-573 RLRDE
+573 RVRDE

-616 HFKSIDAIRIAS
+616 YFKSIDAIRIAS
-628 KEELSKVKG
+628 KEDLSKVKG
-637 LGKNSVNDIYA
+637 LGKNSVNDIYE
-648 VSYTHLTL
+648 YFNEL
-656 PTSDLV
+656 

>member
-1 MSNSFIKK
+1 MSNSSIEK
-9 IDKKYNFK
+9 INNKYNFK
-17 IEYKLIHNKELLK
+17 IEYKLINNKELLK

-69 NNFADLTPRLSL
+69 NNYSDLTPRLSL
-81 MVRQITEIEIIITD
+81 MVRQITEIEIIVTD

-200 VCQEI
+200 VCQEV
-205 ISSDDYKKIM
+205 ISSEDYKKIM

-229 ELFLQKKMSQFSD
+229 EIFLQKKMLQFSN

-254 QITGLRL
+254 QISGLKL

-319 LQRVLEEHY
+319 LQKILEEHY
-328 MNVEGV
+328 MNVEPV
-334 EIPSEILMQ
+334 EIPSEILIQ
-343 YNLPKQKTLEDWLTQ
+343 YNLPKQATIEDWLTE
-358 LRKNKVKIIIPK
+358 LRKKKVKILIPK

-389 DRILNGIQDNESA
+389 DRILNGIQDNESSI
-402 VEDLTQI
+402 EDLAQI

-437 VFIDGIPSKQH
+437 VFIDGIPSKQD

-467 ASIYEVIY
+467 ASIYEVIH
-475 RRFRKWSRFKESG
+475 RRFKKWSRFKKSG

-496 KSNSKLDNE
+496 KTNSKLDNE

-528 ALKELNLEEEVAI
+528 ALKELNLEEEVTI

-573 RLRDE
+573 RVRDE

-628 KEELSKVKG
+628 KEDLSKVKG
-637 LGKNSVNDIYA
+637 LGKNSVNDIYE
-648 VSYTHLTL
+648 YFNEL
-656 PTSDLV
+656 

>member
-1 MSNSFIKK
+1 MSNSSTEK
-9 IDKKYNFK
+9 IDNKYNFK
-17 IEYKLIHNKELLK
+17 IEYKLINNKELLK

-69 NNFADLTPRLSL
+69 NNYSDLTPRLSL
-81 MVRQITEIEIIITD
+81 MVRQITEIEIIVTD

-102 LESNLIKTNKPYF
+102 LEFNLIKTNKPYF

-205 ISSDDYKKIM
+205 ISSNDYKKIM

-229 ELFLQKKMSQFSD
+229 EIFLQKKMLQFSN

-254 QITGLRL
+254 QISGLKL

-308 QKLNNEDENLI
+308 QKLNNEEENLI
-319 LQRVLEEHY
+319 LQKILEEHY
-328 MNVEGV
+328 MNVEAV
-334 EIPSEILMQ
+334 EIPSEILIQ
-343 YNLPKQKTLEDWLTQ
+343 YNLPKQATIEDWLTE
-358 LRKNKVKIIIPK
+358 LRKKKVKILIPK

-389 DRILNGIQDNESA
+389 DRILNGIQDNESSI
-402 VEDLTQI
+402 EDLAQI

-423 ISHIQGSDPVASQV
+423 ISHIQGCDPVASQV

-448 YRKYKIKDPNVFI
+448 YRKYKIKYPNVFI

-488 GDFSILND
+488 GDLSILND
-496 KSNSKLDNE
+496 KTNSKLDNE

-637 LGKNSVNDIYA
+637 LGKNSVNDIYE
-648 VSYTHLTL
+648 YFHEL
-656 PTSDLV
+656 

>member
-1 MSNSFIKK
+1 MSNSTIETLDN
-9 IDKKYNFK
+9 IYNFK
-17 IEYKLIHNKELLK
+17 IEYKLINNKELLK

-60 LRSRVSSYF
+60 LRTRVSSYF
-69 NNFADLTPRLSL
+69 NNFSDLTPRLSL
-81 MVRQITEIEIIITD
+81 MVRQITEIEIIVTD

-127 LCITWSEKYPRIFI
+127 LCITWSEKYPRLFI
-141 TRRRRNRNNLDRYYG
+141 TRRRRNRNNIDRYYG

-200 VCQEI
+200 VCQEV

-215 KQVSMIF
+215 TQVSMIF

-229 ELFLQKKMSQFSD
+229 EIFLQKKMLQFSN

-254 QITGLRL
+254 QISGLKL

-328 MNVEGV
+328 MNVEGL
-334 EIPSEILMQ
+334 EIPSEILIQ
-343 YNLPKQKTLEDWLTQ
+343 YKLPKQTTIEDWLTE
-358 LRKNKVKIIIPK
+358 LRKKKVKIIIPK

-389 DRILNGIQDNESA
+389 DRILNGIQDSESSI
-402 VEDLTQI
+402 EDLAQI

-423 ISHIQGSDPVASQV
+423 ISHIQGTDPVASQV

-467 ASIYEVIY
+467 ASIYEVIH
-475 RRFRKWSRFKESG
+475 RRFRKWSRFKKSG
-488 GDFSILND
+488 GNFSILND
-496 KSNSKLDNE
+496 KTNSKLDNE

-528 ALKELNLEEEVAI
+528 ALKELNLEEEVTI

-573 RLRDE
+573 RIRDE

-616 HFKSIDAIRIAS
+616 HFKSIDAIRIAT
-628 KEELSKVKG
+628 KEDLSKVKG
-637 LGKNSVNDIYA
+637 LGKNSVNYIYE
-648 VSYTHLTL
+648 YFHEL
-656 PTSDLV
+656 